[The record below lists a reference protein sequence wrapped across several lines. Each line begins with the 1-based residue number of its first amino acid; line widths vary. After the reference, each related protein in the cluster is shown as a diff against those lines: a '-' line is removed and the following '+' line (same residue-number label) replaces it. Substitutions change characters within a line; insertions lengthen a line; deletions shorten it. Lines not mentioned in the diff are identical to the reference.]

1 MNSRNPTTG
10 AERLLRLAVRVVGGV
25 ALVAVG
31 CVVMPGGWMDAIH
44 QWLGMGELPGEPVVG
59 YLARSV
65 SAFYALFGGLLWV
78 VSFDLRRHRLVLD
91 YLGVAI
97 TLFGLALLGVDIIE
111 GMPLWWVLA
120 EGPFNI
126 AFGIL
131 VLVLNR
137 RGHPVS
143 GNC

>member
-1 MNSRNPTTG
+1 MTG
-10 AERLLRLAVRVVGGV
+10 SEGSLRLVLRVVGGV
-25 ALVAVG
+25 ALLAVG
-31 CVVMPGGWMDAIH
+31 CVVMPGGWMNAIH
-44 QWLGMGELPGEPVVG
+44 QWLGMGELPSEPVVG
-59 YLARSV
+59 YLARSA
-65 SAFYALFGGLLWV
+65 SAFYALLGGLLWV

-97 TLFGLALLGVDIIE
+97 TLFGIALLGVDIVQR
-111 GMPLWWVLA
+111 MPLWWVGA

-137 RGHPVS
+137 RVNRAS
-143 GNC
+143 DE